1 MPMAVFCVG
10 NVFGTETF
18 SQGRAINMVVVTL
31 GVMIAAYGEL
41 NFVLT
46 GFVLQLISIVVEATR
61 LTMVQVRGPSPSLR
75 PTTCTTPTCRL
86 RHRRWHL
93 VNGRRD

>member
-18 SQGRAINMVVVTL
+18 SQGRAINMVVVTV
-31 GVMIAAYGEL
+31 GVMIAAFGEL

-61 LTMVQVRGPSPSLR
+61 LTMVQVRGRNSSPCPSS
-75 PTTCTTPTCRL
+75 
-86 RHRRWHL
+86 
-93 VNGRRD
+93 